1 MTVKSRQTKS
11 SRQILNRS
19 QERVTNQRTL
29 LLDLI
34 RKSNGHVDAD
44 ELYRKAREQNHRLS
58 LSTVYRNLQLFKK
71 MGLVDEYHFA
81 EEHHHYEAK
90 PSTRHQHLICLKCG
104 EIVEFNLPL
113 DRQLK
118 DEIGKQYGF
127 EVSDIQ
133 VNLKGLCS
141 KCSQE
146 QKKDN

>member
-1 MTVKSRQTKS
+1 MS
-11 SRQILNRS
+11 
-19 QERVTNQRTL
+19 
-29 LLDLI
+29 
-34 RKSNGHVDAD
+34 AD
-44 ELYRKAREQNHRLS
+44 PGVP

>member
-1 MTVKSRQTKS
+1 MAVKSRQTKS

-118 DEIGKQYGF
+118 DEIGRQYGF
-127 EVSDIQ
+127 KVSDIQ

-146 QKKDN
+146 QQKGN

>member
-44 ELYRKAREQNHRLS
+44 VLYRKAREQNHRLS

>member
-1 MTVKSRQTKS
+1 MAVKSRQTKS